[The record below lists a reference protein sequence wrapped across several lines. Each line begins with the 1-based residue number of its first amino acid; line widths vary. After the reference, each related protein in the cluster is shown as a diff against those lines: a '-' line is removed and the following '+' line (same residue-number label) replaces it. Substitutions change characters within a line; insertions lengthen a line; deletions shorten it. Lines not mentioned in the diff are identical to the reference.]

1 MLLSRVL
8 GPIDDPKRASK
19 SQGAGLYCF
28 YLLDGI
34 QCTHF
39 ALRVRQTNTRTTMA
53 VLFVLDLITLYL
65 TYTFVAFYLRARD
78 GVQKLRLQSE
88 KDQWQKDYGI
98 RPIVQSTQSPTWAM
112 AIGRIDVIVL
122 TPLASRPGG
131 TNRP

>member
-1 MLLSRVL
+1 
-8 GPIDDPKRASK
+8 
-19 SQGAGLYCF
+19 
-28 YLLDGI
+28 
-34 QCTHF
+34 
-39 ALRVRQTNTRTTMA
+39 MA